1 MVRKNITYI
10 VLLAF
15 YFAIS
20 FLDTMSLEEGI
31 LALLNALDEL

>member
-1 MVRKNITYI
+1 MVRKNMTYI

>member
-1 MVRKNITYI
+1 MTHI

-15 YFAIS
+15 YFAVS
-20 FLDTMSLEEGI
+20 FLDTMSPDEGI

>member
-1 MVRKNITYI
+1 MTYI